1 MTVQACTACL
11 CLSLSK
17 PTCLWDE
24 TWAGALCTCTNRSS
38 DPLLY
43 IDIFLCIC
51 GLFIFIVWQRQV
63 CRSYETSAW
72 HQSTTCAVRGT
83 NSPRT
88 KEQRFAC
95 IVNGIRDQT
104 DRICVCVSVLVCF
117 QTFFGTRRFILLNEY
132 CPPSLAFQKD
142 LACFCCLLCWHHFS
156 EISKKQLTSYCC
168 VLWRKRGAP
177 HRKSNL
183 FGAVVYESTSRTLPV
198 DLR

>member
-1 MTVQACTACL
+1 MSL
-11 CLSLSK
+11 RWGLSRSTLYLHK
-17 PTCLWDE
+17 QVIRPT
-24 TWAGALCTCTNRSS
+24 TC
-38 DPLLY
+38 
-43 IDIFLCIC
+43 IDIFLCQCIC

-72 HQSTTCAVRGT
+72 HQNTTCAVRST

-104 DRICVCVSVLVCF
+104 DRICVCVCLSVLVCF

-156 EISKKQLTSYCC
+156 EISKQPLATAACALKKTMARQTCLKLSS
-168 VLWRKRGAP
+168 K
-177 HRKSNL
+177 
-183 FGAVVYESTSRTLPV
+183 STSRTL
-198 DLR
+198 L

>member
-1 MTVQACTACL
+1 MSL
-11 CLSLSK
+11 RWGLSRSTLYLHK
-17 PTCLWDE
+17 QVIRPT
-24 TWAGALCTCTNRSS
+24 TC
-38 DPLLY
+38 
-43 IDIFLCIC
+43 IDIFLCQCIC

-95 IVNGIRDQT
+95 IVNGIRDRT
-104 DRICVCVSVLVCF
+104 DRICVCVCVSVLVCF

-142 LACFCCLLCWHHFS
+142 LACFCCLLYWHHLRRGDESQPLAGFFFLFCKLSCSEPQRALLSVELRIRIFFS
-156 EISKKQLTSYCC
+156 IC
-168 VLWRKRGAP
+168 
-177 HRKSNL
+177 
-183 FGAVVYESTSRTLPV
+183 LP
-198 DLR
+198 LCS